1 MAESASIPVLHSY
14 WRSSA
19 AYRVRIALALKGQPY
34 RSVTW
39 QMAQGEHLQPAYR
52 RLAPFGLVP
61 MLDIDGLRLQQSLA
75 IIEYLEERNPEPAL
89 LPPGRAARARARA
102 LAQLIACEVHPLN
115 NLRALKRLRT
125 QFGADDEQVG
135 EWYRHW
141 CHEAFSAFEAAL
153 GDDDGSP
160 YALGDAPGI
169 VECFLMPQ
177 VYNAR
182 RYGAD
187 LAPYGR
193 IDAIAR
199 ACAALPAFQA
209 ASPEHQP
216 DAPQPA
222 PPRIPPEPRS
232 PIAVPRRAAPRA
244 ALPRSAAP
252 PPPRRQTMQTEI
264 SAPGAAVAP
273 AGRPLISADDRKVL
287 AATLVGSTIEWYD
300 YFIYSQAAGL
310 VLGALFFAP
319 SPRTIRNGR

>member
-19 AYRVRIALALKGQPY
+19 AYRAHRAGLKGQPY

-89 LPPGRAARARARA
+89 LPPGRAARARAARA
-102 LAQLIACEVHPLN
+102 GAADRLRGPSAEQPARAQAAAHAVRRRRRAGRRVVSPLVPRGLFRLRGRAGRRRRLA
-115 NLRALKRLRT
+115 LRAGRRARHRRVFPDTAGLQRQALRRGP
-125 QFGADDEQVG
+125 GAVCADR
-135 EWYRHW
+135 RH
-141 CHEAFSAFEAAL
+141 
-153 GDDDGSP
+153 
-160 YALGDAPGI
+160 
-169 VECFLMPQ
+169 
-177 VYNAR
+177 
-182 RYGAD
+182 
-187 LAPYGR
+187 
-193 IDAIAR
+193 R
-199 ACAALPAFQA
+199 AGLRALPAFQA
-209 ASPEHQP
+209 ASPENQP
-216 DAPQPA
+216 DAPRPR
-222 PPRIPPEPRS
+222 PPRVPPEPRS
-232 PIAVPRRAAPRA
+232 PIAVPRRPRPA
-244 ALPRSAAP
+244 RPPKISAAATQ
-252 PPPRRQTMQTEI
+252 RQTMQPRFPRP
-264 SAPGAAVAP
+264 APPSRRRPP
-273 AGRPLISADDRKVL
+273 ADQRRRPQVL

>member
-52 RLAPFGLVP
+52 RLAPFGLAPFGLVP
-61 MLDIDGLRLQQSLA
+61 MLDIDGLRLRSRWPSSSTW
-75 IIEYLEERNPEPAL
+75 RNATPNP
-89 LPPGRAARARARA
+89 RCCRQAARARGRARA

-222 PPRIPPEPRS
+222 P
-232 PIAVPRRAAPRA
+232 AAN
-244 ALPRSAAP
+244 
-252 PPPRRQTMQTEI
+252 
-264 SAPGAAVAP
+264 P
-273 AGRPLISADDRKVL
+273 A
-287 AATLVGSTIEWYD
+287 
-300 YFIYSQAAGL
+300 
-310 VLGALFFAP
+310 
-319 SPRTIRNGR
+319 